1 MSLTFAAATFDDHDI
16 GHIMDINNRAM
27 KELFKN
33 PVEAEMLFDSL
44 DNVRNFLANTI
55 AVIVEF
61 DETPIAY
68 FRYYFVETNT
78 MKLCHLGPLAIL
90 PEYNTHDVNQMISS
104 FITHIAKNNI
114 CRYVLVE
121 TIESMEDSF
130 INDGY
135 VVYAEYSTSKKVYIM
150 IPLQQLLIVLSK
162 VLSHLRT

>member
-1 MSLTFAAATFDDHDI
+1 MSLTFAAATFDDYDM
-16 GHIMDINNRAM
+16 GHIMNINNRAM

-33 PVEAEMLFDSL
+33 PMEVEVLFESL
-44 DNVRNFLANTI
+44 DEVRDFLANTI

-121 TIESMEDSF
+121 AIESTEHSF

-135 VVYAEYSTSKKVYIM
+135 VVYAEYVSGRMSIVRLKKSI
-150 IPLQQLLIVLSK
+150 S
-162 VLSHLRT
+162 